1 MKKVFLLF
9 IILSIFTLN
18 SCGTITTK
26 VDSKTEAELEKMSKY
41 IGHSLNEV
49 YVDYGND
56 GITSADYKGYKKVTF
71 TTKKLGVKCK
81 RIFFYDRSQVI
92 TSIKFAGCW

>member
-1 MKKVFLLF
+1 MKKIFIFL
-9 IILSIFTLN
+9 ILSFFILN
-18 SCGTITTK
+18 SCTTIQTK
-26 VDSKTEAELEKMSKY
+26 VDDNTQLELDRMSKY
-41 IGHSLNEV
+41 IGYSLNEV

-56 GITSADYKGYKKVTF
+56 GITSTDYKGYKKVTF

>member
-1 MKKVFLLF
+1 MKKVFLLL
-9 IILSIFTLN
+9 IISIFTLN
-18 SCGTITTK
+18 SCSTIQTK
-26 VDSKTEAELEKMSKY
+26 VDSKTSLELEKMSKY

-49 YVDYGND
+49 YVDYGN
-56 GITSADYKGYKKVTF
+56 GGSTSTDYKGYKKVTF

-81 RIFFYDRSQVI
+81 RVFFYDRSQVI

>member
-1 MKKVFLLF
+1 MKKIFIFL
-9 IILSIFTLN
+9 ILSFFILN
-18 SCGTITTK
+18 SCTTIQTK
-26 VDSKTEAELEKMSKY
+26 VDDKTQLELDRMSKY
-41 IGHSLNEV
+41 IGYSLNEV

-56 GITSADYKGYKKVTF
+56 GITSTDYKGYKKVTF

>member
-1 MKKVFLLF
+1 MKRVFLLLL
-9 IILSIFTLN
+9 LSIFTLN
-18 SCGTITTK
+18 SCDTITTK

-41 IGHSLNEV
+41 IGKSLNEV
-49 YVDYGND
+49 YVNYGTD
-56 GITSADYKGYKKVTF
+56 GTTSTDYKGYKKVTF